1 MHVDACG
8 DLPSD
13 VATSVAMDKDRFDAV
28 CGACDAVAD
37 ALIDDEGK
45 PSLEVFKRVMDKG
58 PISDLYDSLSR
69 IRGEWNKSMEANF
82 ITTYNNLTEEE
93 KATGIQSASLTAKP
107 VSRACACVCVCVR
120 NSIRP
125 SILQCEL
132 AQ

>member
-58 PISDLYDSLSR
+58 PISDLLVPVPGVVNVLED
-69 IRGEWNKSMEANF
+69 
-82 ITTYNNLTEEE
+82 
-93 KATGIQSASLTAKP
+93 TA
-107 VSRACACVCVCVR
+107 V
-120 NSIRP
+120 
-125 SILQCEL
+125 
-132 AQ
+132 